1 MLKIGRGITREA
13 VRQAVGG
20 RMPDTIVYDD
30 VLEAVDIREAIA
42 GVRAAG
48 MPAGGVPLLAW
59 LAAHPNAPE
68 DVLRELMVDGNV
80 EVLMGLA
87 MNRSLPDDLRQALM
101 RHEHEDVRHHAN
113 HVFFKIKR
121 H

>member
-1 MLKIGRGITREA
+1 MLKIGRGISRAVVRE
-13 VRQAVGG
+13 AVGG

-30 VLEAVDIREAIA
+30 VLEGVDIREAIA
-42 GVRAAG
+42 GVREAG
-48 MPAGGVPLLAW
+48 TPEGSMPLMAW

-68 DVLRELMVDGNV
+68 DVLRGLLADGNA

-87 MNRSLPDDLRQALM
+87 MNRSLPDDMRQALM
-101 RHEHEDVRHHAN
+101 QHENEDVRHHAN